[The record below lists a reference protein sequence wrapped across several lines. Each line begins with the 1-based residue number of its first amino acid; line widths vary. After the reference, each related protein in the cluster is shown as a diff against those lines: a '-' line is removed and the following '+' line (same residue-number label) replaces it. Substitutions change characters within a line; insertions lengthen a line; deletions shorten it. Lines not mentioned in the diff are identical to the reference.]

1 METIAHC
8 YAVSLFSLAKD
19 ENAVDSY
26 QKDMPVSYT
35 HLCSISLVGQH
46 LSSILII

>member
-26 QKDMPVSYT
+26 TRFYHT
-35 HLCSISLVGQH
+35 
-46 LSSILII
+46 

>member
-26 QKDMPVSYT
+26 QKE
-35 HLCSISLVGQH
+35 
-46 LSSILII
+46 LIFI